1 MGFIYRFFILLL
13 VYLTTIIELRSGSF
27 PFGRTRASSILLS
40 LNHNLFTF
48 KYVHALSAG
57 LAVEAAAVKR
67 IPTVIG
73 YCFTFI
79 VNDSRG
85 AVVVEV

>member
-1 MGFIYRFFILLL
+1 MGFIYCFFILLL
-13 VYLTTIIELRSGSF
+13 VYLTTIIELRSSSF

-40 LNHNLFTF
+40 LNHDLFTF
-48 KYVHALSAG
+48 KYVYTLSG
-57 LAVEAAAVKR
+57 RLAVQSAAVER

>member
-1 MGFIYRFFILLL
+1 MFLHIAACLFDNHFI
-13 VYLTTIIELRSGSF
+13 TIIYVQAFSG
-27 PFGRTRASSILLS
+27 R
-40 LNHNLFTF
+40 
-48 KYVHALSAG
+48 
-57 LAVEAAAVKR
+57 LAVEAAAVER

>member
-1 MGFIYRFFILLL
+1 MFLHIAACLFDNHFI
-13 VYLTTIIELRSGSF
+13 TIIYVQAFSG
-27 PFGRTRASSILLS
+27 R
-40 LNHNLFTF
+40 
-48 KYVHALSAG
+48 
-57 LAVEAAAVKR
+57 LAVQSAAVER
-67 IPTVIG
+67 IPMVIG